1 MTRRFWDIRL
11 QKCGHLEIR
20 VRDQSRSSKP
30 TRISIRRVLLTFH
43 SNRGSISY
51 RFRDERRFLPL
62 MKLCYIVL
70 CTLTNVTNRETVQDH
85 GNDADWLSLNMRCSK
100 SLCSYRVLLN
110 LWSHVVV
117 CVFTSVFD
125 VTIALN
131 HWCTSRVTVV
141 MYCENMRCTPHYS

>member
-70 CTLTNVTNRETVQDH
+70 CTLTNVTNTETVQDH
-85 GNDADWLSLNMRCSK
+85 GNDVDCFSLNMRCSK

-110 LWSHVVV
+110 LWSHARRCLCFHKCIWRDNRVESLMHI
-117 CVFTSVFD
+117 TRH
-125 VTIALN
+125 VTQTGN
-131 HWCTSRVTVV
+131 
-141 MYCENMRCTPHYS
+141 YCRT